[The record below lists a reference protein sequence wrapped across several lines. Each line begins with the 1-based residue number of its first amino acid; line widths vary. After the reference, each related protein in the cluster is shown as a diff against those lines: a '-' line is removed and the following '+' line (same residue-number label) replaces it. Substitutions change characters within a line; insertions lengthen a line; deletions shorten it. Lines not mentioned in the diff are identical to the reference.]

1 VASFA
6 RDELIFSELDK
17 SFSVHS
23 RVPPISFKKL
33 SSAAATI
40 PLPSASELLMGSLP
54 LTFLA
59 GSFRDC
65 ALAISRIESDPL
77 IGEPYH
83 AIGVFPHT
91 DISQAEQAAQFRSVQ
106 PGTDSVMT

>member
-1 VASFA
+1 
-6 RDELIFSELDK
+6 
-17 SFSVHS
+17 
-23 RVPPISFKKL
+23 
-33 SSAAATI
+33 
-40 PLPSASELLMGSLP
+40 
-54 LTFLA
+54 
-59 GSFRDC
+59 
-65 ALAISRIESDPL
+65 LAISRIESDPL